1 MSKSRTEIQKQS
13 DAKRGVK
20 TKAFKLPLDFIA
32 EFEQLARE
40 AELSNNAFLMHLVEY
55 YKERGR

>member
-32 EFEQLARE
+32 EFEQLARD
-40 AELSNNAFLMHLVEY
+40 AELSNNAFLMHLVEC
-55 YKERGR
+55 YKKRGR